1 MMFTTLPTFVLI
13 LLVILALF
21 ELAMKGLALWKSG
34 RNGQKGWFI
43 AILLLNTAG
52 ILPLVY
58 MLTNKSESNQQA

>member
-1 MMFTTLPTFVLI
+1 MTFATLPTFVLV

-34 RNGQKGWFI
+34 RNGHKAWFI

-58 MLTNKSESNQQA
+58 MLTQKKEA